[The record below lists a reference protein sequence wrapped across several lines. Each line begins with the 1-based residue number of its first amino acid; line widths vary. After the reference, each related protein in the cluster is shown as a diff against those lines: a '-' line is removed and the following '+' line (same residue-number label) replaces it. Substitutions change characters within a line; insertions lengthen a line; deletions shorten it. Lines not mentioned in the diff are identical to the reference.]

1 MVERKRI
8 SKEKHILIPSPKE
21 VSTYDQKPEM
31 SAHIVKDKLLE
42 EINNDNF
49 DFYLVNFA
57 NCDMVGHTGNYEAA
71 VSAVEAVDSCI
82 GELVQICHG
91 KDMSVLIT
99 ADHGNAD
106 QMIHEDGTPHTAHS
120 GAKVPFI
127 VTHPS
132 LKEKAFSENSNSTR
146 SLQDVAPTVVEV
158 LGLDMPKSFEG
169 KPVFS

>member
-1 MVERKRI
+1 MTFFFNGGEKKEFP
-8 SKEKHILIPSPKE
+8 KEKHILIPSPKE

-71 VSAVEAVDSCI
+71 VSAVEAVDTCI
-82 GELVQICHG
+82 GELVQTCHG

-127 VTHPS
+127 VTYPS
-132 LKEKAFSENSNSTR
+132 IKKRITEPNSTR
-146 SLQDVAPTVVEV
+146 SSKMSRRD
-158 LGLDMPKSFEG
+158 S
-169 KPVFS
+169 S